1 MNPLRALVASVYV
14 PSLFFSI
21 GQGALQPVVVL
32 AALKMGFSEAG
43 ASAVLGV
50 FGLVGVISAP
60 FLGTLIARRG
70 DRPSLIFGGI
80 LGVGSLVLS
89 LVSLFTPGSP
99 WSKALFVVTL
109 AILAISAN
117 IWNLGRQAYIADNV
131 PPLWRARGLSTLG
144 GMLRLGV
151 LLGPLLA
158 TGLLVLW
165 TVEAVFVLNL
175 VTTAV
180 STILVVIYFAPPA
193 ATLATSGPPATT
205 TIEIPEPPVP
215 LPNWR
220 ATAIIG
226 AGVST
231 LMLMR
236 ANKNVIIPLWGAAIG
251 LPEHVITAAFT
262 LSALIDSIMFY
273 PAGKLTDRRGRLWSL
288 LPALVI
294 MSAAITL
301 MVTWSTTAG
310 FFISAA
316 LMGFGNGFG
325 SGINMTIGADLSP
338 PRNRA
343 PFLGIWGA
351 IGNAGHAAGPY
362 VASGA
367 TAAIGVGAALWA
379 TAAIGLL
386 GAAWLAVLLP
396 RTYRRLGMDVR
407 GRYLEEEDS

>member
-70 DRPSLIFGGI
+70 DRPSLIVGGI
-80 LGVGSLVLS
+80 LGVGALVLS

-109 AILAISAN
+109 AVLAISAN

-205 TIEIPEPPVP
+205 NIEIPEPPGE
-215 LPNWR
+215 R
-220 ATAIIG
+220 
-226 AGVST
+226 S
-231 LMLMR
+231 R
-236 ANKNVIIPLWGAAIG
+236 
-251 LPEHVITAAFT
+251 
-262 LSALIDSIMFY
+262 
-273 PAGKLTDRRGRLWSL
+273 
-288 LPALVI
+288 
-294 MSAAITL
+294 
-301 MVTWSTTAG
+301 
-310 FFISAA
+310 
-316 LMGFGNGFG
+316 
-325 SGINMTIGADLSP
+325 
-338 PRNRA
+338 
-343 PFLGIWGA
+343 
-351 IGNAGHAAGPY
+351 
-362 VASGA
+362 
-367 TAAIGVGAALWA
+367 
-379 TAAIGLL
+379 
-386 GAAWLAVLLP
+386 
-396 RTYRRLGMDVR
+396 
-407 GRYLEEEDS
+407 